1 MGWWLVIHPLW
12 TGLWHDLPVSQPTPA
27 LVTHRAAKR
36 LPRLA
41 LLLLCAA
48 YVLPGLFGRDPWRNA
63 DLTAFGTMLALAEGR
78 TPWLSPALGGVPVD
92 SALLPHWLGAG
103 FITLLGDWMDP
114 ALAARLP
121 FAALLA
127 LTLALIW
134 YATFH
139 LARTEA
145 AQPVAFAFGGEAD
158 PVDYARALA
167 DGALLATVSTLGLLQ
182 LGHETTP
189 ELVQLSEVA
198 LLLWALAA
206 APFRVKTSRA
216 ALLVALPALALSGAP
231 SMALAWGVVGMLTCR
246 GSSYP
251 TVREL
256 LPWVAAATGLALLLA
271 TLTGAWHWRLSVL
284 GHWSAPLSQPQL
296 LLWFTWPTWPLA
308 LWTLWRWRQH
318 WRRRHIAVPL
328 GMATVGVLASI
339 AMGSADRALM
349 LALPGLTVLAAFAL
363 PTLQR
368 STGAAIDWF
377 SVFFFSAAAI
387 TVWVIYA
394 SMQAGLPAQPLANI
408 QRLAPGFVPRFNALA
423 LALAVLGSVAW
434 LWLVR
439 WRTARH
445 QHALWKSLVL
455 PAGGV
460 ALSWLLT
467 MTLLLP
473 VLDYAR
479 SPRALVDQLIA
490 AVPPGSCVLA
500 PDQSAPQ
507 VAALEVFGRYKV
519 LANPS
524 LPLATSTCAYL
535 VLQGELNQPPPPPA
549 GWDLLLRARRPT
561 DRNEA
566 TSVFRRQ
573 PG

>member
-1 MGWWLVIHPLW
+1 MPRQ
-12 TGLWHDLPVSQPTPA
+12 LWHDLTVNQPTPA

-63 DLTAFGTMLALAEGR
+63 DLTAFGTMLSLAEGR
-78 TPWLSPALGGVPVD
+78 TAWLTPTLGGVPVD

-103 FITLLGDWMDP
+103 FIQLLGGLIDP

-121 FAALLA
+121 FAALLT
-127 LTLALIW
+127 LTLALVW

-139 LARTEA
+139 LARTDA

-206 APFRVKTSRA
+206 APFRVRTSRL
-216 ALLVALPALALSGAP
+216 ALGLALPALALSGAP
-231 SMALAWGVVGMLTCR
+231 TMAVAWGAVALLGCR
-246 GSSYP
+246 SSSHAA
-251 TVREL
+251 VRAL
-256 LPWVAAATGLALLLA
+256 LPWLAGATVLSALLA
-271 TLTGAWHWRLSVL
+271 TLTGSWHWRLAPASMWAAPWSVL
-284 GHWSAPLSQPQL
+284 QL
-296 LLWFTWPTWPLA
+296 LLWFTWPTWPLV
-308 LWTLWRWRQH
+308 LWTLWRWRHH
-318 WRRRHIAVPL
+318 WRRRHMAVPL
-328 GMATVGVLASI
+328 GVAAVGVLASM
-339 AMGSADRALM
+339 AMGGSDRALM

-363 PTLQR
+363 PTLER

-394 SMQAGLPAQPLANI
+394 SMQWGVPAQPLANI
-408 QRLAPGFVPRFNALA
+408 QRLAPGFLPQYSFAALVPAA
-423 LALAVLGSVAW
+423 GGSLAW

-460 ALSWLLT
+460 ALAWLLT

-479 SPRALVDQLIA
+479 SPRALVAQMLDLI
-490 AVPPGSCVLA
+490 PPGSCVLA

-507 VAALEVFGRYKV
+507 VAALEVFGRYRV
-519 LANPS
+519 IAEPTTTGITVSDCPFQVVQSQLNEPAIA
-524 LPLATSTCAYL
+524 LP
-535 VLQGELNQPPPPPA
+535 
-549 GWDLLLRARRPT
+549 GWQLMARVRRPT
-561 DRNEA
+561 DRTEA
-566 TSVFRRQ
+566 TALYRRTA
-573 PG
+573 P